1 VKIDS
6 KSIRVKSQASSVKSF
21 TVVAI
26 KLSHMIQSRSY
37 RDLDLPINVV
47 YSTALCM
54 SSCGKSDAVQL
65 KVSQSVRVFYHLMM
79 YRQAISFFAGCAAVI
94 YIVYV
99 YTIYLRRML
108 ATTDSD

>member
-1 VKIDS
+1 MKIDS

-21 TVVAI
+21 TAI

-65 KVSQSVRVFYHLMM
+65 KVPQSVRVFYHLMM

-94 YIVYV
+94 YIVYNILK
-99 YTIYLRRML
+99 TH
-108 ATTDSD
+108 ASDDRFRLKTR